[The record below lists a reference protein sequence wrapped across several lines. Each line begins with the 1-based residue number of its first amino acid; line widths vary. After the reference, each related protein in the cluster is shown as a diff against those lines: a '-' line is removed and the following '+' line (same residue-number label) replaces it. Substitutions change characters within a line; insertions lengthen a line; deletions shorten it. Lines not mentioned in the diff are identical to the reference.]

1 MIGVGGIRSSIVPVK
16 GVMAMTA
23 VAHDPEVAAWMGMDV
38 EVEAAILAAA
48 AQEDELALG
57 A

>member
-1 MIGVGGIRSSIVPVK
+1 MT
-16 GVMAMTA
+16 MTA

-48 AQEDELALG
+48 AAEEDFALG